1 MANRS
6 NLAYDFSVYEPKKKA
21 DPVNEPATGAKAKTA
36 AQPAQE
42 PARPSETRRRR
53 ISMEKNPMPM
63 ARKESA
69 FKFAFRAFI
78 FLAVFC
84 AVLYGK
90 VETNSLFRDIN
101 ALEKELKSLQTENI
115 TLAAEYEAR
124 TSLKNVEDY
133 AENVLGL
140 KKLDKAQ
147 IEYVELPGESVIEIV
162 EAENKNIFVRIRN
175 FINEMREHIGA

>member
-6 NLAYDFSVYEPKKKA
+6 NLAYDLSVYEPKAKQQ
-21 DPVNEPATGAKAKTA
+21 PV
-36 AQPAQE
+36 QQQE
-42 PARPSETRRRR
+42 QNAIKMR
-53 ISMEKNPMPM
+53 KNPMPM

-69 FKFAFRAFI
+69 FKFAFRAFL
-78 FLAVFC
+78 FLAVLC

-90 VETNSLFRDIN
+90 VETNSLFREISS
-101 ALEKELKSLQTENI
+101 LESELKTLQTENI
-115 TLAAEYEAR
+115 TLAAEYESR

-147 IEYVELPGESVIEIV
+147 IEYVELPGDSVIEKV

-175 FINEMREHIGA
+175 FINAIREHIGA

>member
-6 NLAYDFSVYEPKKKA
+6 NLAYDLSVYEPKTKQ
-21 DPVNEPATGAKAKTA
+21 
-36 AQPAQE
+36 QPAQQQN
-42 PARPSETRRRR
+42 AIKMR
-53 ISMEKNPMPM
+53 KNPIPM

-69 FKFAFRAFI
+69 FKFAFRAFL
-78 FLAVFC
+78 FLAVLC

-90 VETNSLFRDIN
+90 VETNSLFREISS
-101 ALEKELKSLQTENI
+101 LESELKTLQTENI
-115 TLAAEYEAR
+115 TLAAEYESR

-147 IEYVELPGESVIEIV
+147 IEYVELPGDSVIEKV

-175 FINEMREHIGA
+175 FINAIREHIGA

>member
-6 NLAYDFSVYEPKKKA
+6 NLAYDLSVYEPKTKQQ
-21 DPVNEPATGAKAKTA
+21 PVQQQQNAIKM
-36 AQPAQE
+36 
-42 PARPSETRRRR
+42 R
-53 ISMEKNPMPM
+53 KNPIPM

-69 FKFAFRAFI
+69 FKFAFRAFL
-78 FLAVFC
+78 FLAVLC

-90 VETNSLFRDIN
+90 VETNSLFREISS
-101 ALEKELKSLQTENI
+101 LESELKTLQTENI
-115 TLAAEYEAR
+115 TLAAEYESR

-147 IEYVELPGESVIEIV
+147 IEYVELPGDSVIEKV

-175 FINEMREHIGA
+175 FINAIREHIGA

>member
-6 NLAYDFSVYEPKKKA
+6 NLAYDLSVYEPKTKQ
-21 DPVNEPATGAKAKTA
+21 
-36 AQPAQE
+36 QPAQQQQN
-42 PARPSETRRRR
+42 AIKMR
-53 ISMEKNPMPM
+53 KNPIPM

-69 FKFAFRAFI
+69 FKFAFRAFL
-78 FLAVFC
+78 FLAVLC

-90 VETNSLFRDIN
+90 VETNSLFREISS
-101 ALEKELKSLQTENI
+101 LESELKTLQTENI
-115 TLAAEYEAR
+115 TLAAEYESR

-147 IEYVELPGESVIEIV
+147 IEYVELPGDSVIEKV

-175 FINEMREHIGA
+175 FINAIREHIGA

>member
-1 MANRS
+1 MADRS
-6 NLAYDFSVYEPKKKA
+6 NLAYDLSVYEPKKKTA
-21 DPVNEPATGAKAKTA
+21 APPEPAKLP
-36 AQPAQE
+36 QDQ

-53 ISMEKNPMPM
+53 ISVEKNPIPM

-90 VETNSLFRDIN
+90 VESNSLFRDISS
-101 ALEKELKSLQTENI
+101 LESELKNLQTENI

-124 TSLKNVEDY
+124 TSLKNVEEY
-133 AENVLGL
+133 AENQLGL

-147 IEYVELPGESVIEIV
+147 IEYVELPGDSVIEIV
-162 EAENKNIFVRIRN
+162 EAENKNIFIRIRN
-175 FINEMREHIGA
+175 FFNEIRERIGA

>member
-6 NLAYDFSVYEPKKKA
+6 NLAYDLSVYEPKTK
-21 DPVNEPATGAKAKTA
+21 
-36 AQPAQE
+36 QQE
-42 PARPSETRRRR
+42 QNAIKMR
-53 ISMEKNPMPM
+53 KNPIPM

-69 FKFAFRAFI
+69 FKFAFRAFL
-78 FLAVFC
+78 FLAVLC

-90 VETNSLFRDIN
+90 VETNSLFREISS
-101 ALEKELKSLQTENI
+101 LESELKTLQTENI
-115 TLAAEYEAR
+115 TLAAEYESR

-147 IEYVELPGESVIEIV
+147 IEYVELPGDSVIEKV

-175 FINEMREHIGA
+175 FINAIREHIGA